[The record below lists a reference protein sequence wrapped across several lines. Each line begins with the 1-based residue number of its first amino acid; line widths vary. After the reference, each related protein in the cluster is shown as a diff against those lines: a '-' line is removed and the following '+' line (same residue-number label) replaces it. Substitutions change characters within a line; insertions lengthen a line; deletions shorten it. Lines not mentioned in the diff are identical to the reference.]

1 MKDRITEIEERMAAM
16 QSEIDTAEGEALTAL
31 EREFSD
37 LTEERNK
44 ILAEVET
51 RQKLRSDIAA
61 GIKTGKTIEPKI
73 EEERKME
80 NKFTLA
86 SPEYRSAFLKS
97 LRGEDLTEV
106 EQRAFTFLTTNTT
119 APLPTEMQNQIIDLI
134 GEAHPIVADVY
145 TLNSGVA
152 ISIPVAQS
160 IAADAGKTEEGADHN
175 DLQVTMTNID
185 LSGEDYTADVELS
198 YKMAAMAIDAFEGYL
213 ASLVAERIG
222 AKLAAGIVA
231 EIKEKMN
238 AANKIQ
244 TGVNYT
250 NICAGF
256 GELKRVGAVVV
267 YGTRKGVY
275 NKLVGMVDSQKRP
288 IFMNAITEKAAG
300 AILGATIKFE
310 DAVGDNELLIGDP
323 KKYLQNVVVPVMV
336 EHDRVVKKSKL
347 VYAGYTCQEG
357 TLTDDKAFALVSEA
371 AAG

>member
-1 MKDRITEIEERMAAM
+1 MPNRIKEIEERLTAI
-16 QSEIDTAEGEALTAL
+16 QGEIDGATGDALTAL
-31 EREFSD
+31 ENEVKT
-37 LTEERNK
+37 LTEERTK
-44 ILAEVET
+44 LMAEVQT
-51 RQKLRSDIAA
+51 RQQLRANVAA
-61 GIKTGKTIEPKI
+61 GLVTGKAIEHDP
-73 EEERKME
+73 EEERKMG

-86 SPEYRSAFLKS
+86 SPEYRSAFLKN
-97 LRGEDLTEV
+97 LRGEDLNEA
-106 EQRAFTFLTTNTT
+106 ESRAFTFLTTNTS
-119 APLPTEMQNQIIDLI
+119 APLPTEMQNTIIDLI

-152 ISIPVAQS
+152 ISIPVAKS
-160 IAADAGKTEEGADHN
+160 IEADAGKTGEGEDHN
-175 DLQVTMTNID
+175 DLQVTMSNID

-198 YKMAAMAIDAFEGYL
+198 YKMAAMAIDAFENYL
-213 ASLVAERIG
+213 ASLVAARIG

-231 EIKEKMN
+231 EIKEKMA
-238 AANKIQ
+238 AANKIE

-256 GELKRVGAVVV
+256 GELKRVGTVVV

-288 IFMNAITEKAAG
+288 IFMNNITEKAAG

-323 KKYLQNVVVPVMV
+323 KKYLQNVVVPVMI

-357 TLTDDKAFALVSEA
+357 TLTDDKAFALVAEA
-371 AAG
+371 AG